1 MLITAI
7 SAMHVRR
14 MAEDTGSGS
23 ASSATCSSTA
33 STRFWIMYDPSRRG
47 HIHRPNDAVHSKLL
61 LVGPRHIGPFL
72 GSALHQQFACTGL
85 VFTFLAGTTG
95 TTATAGT
102 IIIHRR
108 SRKSCARRQARG
120 TQLTAREKTSRRY
133 TMHSLGTAFLLVA
146 GTLTSP
152 IRRDSARLVMILTN
166 IISMVCRRSR
176 SQRGG
181 ALLAHGIVL
190 ECRMTA
196 AAAAAVARGTFCA
209 RSSSSPPPSADT
221 AAPRRRRSAAAG
233 V

>member
-1 MLITAI
+1 MLMTACP
-7 SAMHVRR
+7 AMHVRR

-23 ASSATCSSTA
+23 ACSATCTSTA
-33 STRFWIMYDPSRRG
+33 STRLWTMFVPSRRG

-85 VFTFLAGTTG
+85 VFTFLPG
-95 TTATAGT
+95 TTASTGT

-108 SRKSCARRQARG
+108 SRQSSARRQARG